1 MMIAH
6 SAVQYVG
13 VESMLHMTCV
23 GSSKDDISGYLDKA
37 KKMGLRNILAL
48 RGDLP
53 NIDEEWVH
61 HPDKRLDHVVLGR
74 GGPGGGWQS
83 LAGSA
88 GGGDMLTVSL
98 GGWMELPALSMEAWQ
113 QGEAEMTGRASVAT
127 VSQYYQVSCG
137 L

>member
-74 GGPGGGWQS
+74 GGPGGVWQS